1 VPRIVVF
8 VAQGCHLCEAAL
20 EIVAS
25 VCGDAHEVV
34 DITGDTALEAQ
45 YRERIPVVEVDGI
58 ERFTYFV
65 TPEALR
71 AAIA

>member
-1 VPRIVVF
+1 VPRVVVF

-20 EIVAS
+20 EIVGS
-25 VCGDAHEVV
+25 VCGEGYEVV

-58 ERFTYFV
+58 ERFTYLV
-65 TPEALR
+65 TPEGLR
-71 AAIA
+71 AAIG

>member
-1 VPRIVVF
+1 MPRVVLF

-20 EIVAS
+20 DVVVS
-25 VCGDAHEVV
+25 VCGDAHAVV
-34 DITGDTALEAQ
+34 DITGDTALEKQ
-45 YRERIPVVEVDGI
+45 YRGRIPVVEVDGI